1 MCPRYRYRLQI
12 QAMINNRLNIS
23 QILLVVGL
31 LLLIVLPLD
40 AQAQS
45 EEKVQRDRNVPL
57 YIVNG
62 KRMDYTEARDISPR
76 NILSE
81 KLLPADEQTIAK
93 YGNEASNGVVLIT
106 LRYDT
111 PARFEI
117 DGKEQRYSNY
127 IAKRIKW
134 GESDPIARVIIA
146 FRVNADGTVSE
157 REVLEASDKR
167 LLRRIQ
173 KMMAEAPKWIPAQR
187 DGKGVTTDHVL
198 RITLP
203 QGRQLPPEPVLIIR

>member
-1 MCPRYRYRLQI
+1 
-12 QAMINNRLNIS
+12 MINNRLNIS

>member
-23 QILLVVGL
+23 QILLCLSL
-31 LLLIVLPLD
+31 LLSTALPLD
-40 AQAQS
+40 TRAQS

>member
-117 DGKEQRYSNY
+117 DGKEQRYSRY
-127 IAKRIKW
+127 IAERIKW

>member
-1 MCPRYRYRLQI
+1 
-12 QAMINNRLNIS
+12 MINNRLNIS
-23 QILLVVGL
+23 QILLCLSL
-31 LLLIVLPLD
+31 LLSTALPLD
-40 AQAQS
+40 TRAQS

>member
-1 MCPRYRYRLQI
+1 
-12 QAMINNRLNIS
+12 MINNRLNIS

-117 DGKEQRYSNY
+117 DGKEQRYSSY
-127 IAKRIKW
+127 IAERIKW

>member
-23 QILLVVGL
+23 QILLCLSL
-31 LLLIVLPLD
+31 LLSTALPLD
-40 AQAQS
+40 TQAQS

-117 DGKEQRYSNY
+117 NGEEQRYSSY

>member
-45 EEKVQRDRNVPL
+45 EEKVQHDRNVPL